1 MKKAFMMAAALLVA
15 VTTFAQVQIGAGYVN
30 SSDRTRA
37 SKDADVSTVTSNG
50 IYAGLGFTMPLAG
63 DLAFTPGVYYMYLTN
78 QHGTS
83 ALGGIISASG
93 KLQEHYV
100 NVPLYF
106 NYGSELAP
114 GFRLFFFGGPT
125 VSAGLISKT
134 TLSAGISGLG
144 GANTTID
151 NYSKDVNNYGRFDV
165 MLGGGMGF
173 DFANRLR
180 LTVGYDFG
188 MLNRYTAS
196 ATSVQHHRNQLHAGL
211 AFLF

>member
-1 MKKAFMMAAALLVA
+1 MMAAALLVA

-125 VSAGLISKT
+125 FSAGLISKT
-134 TLSAGISGLG
+134 VLSASILG
-144 GANTTID
+144 FSANTSID
-151 NYSKDVNNYGRFDV
+151 NYKDVSGYGRFDV
-165 MLGGGMGF
+165 MLGGGMGV
-173 DFANRLR
+173 DLGKRLR

-188 MLNRYTAS
+188 MMNRYTEGNGIIR
-196 ATSVQHHRNQLHAGL
+196 HRNQLHGGL

>member
-1 MKKAFMMAAALLVA
+1 MFSARKKSNSPLSRVMRRLRARTTGAAVLSDGQRRAIRLGAGTVLLVA
-15 VTTFAQVQIGAGYVN
+15 CLLLL
-30 SSDRTRA
+30 R
-37 SKDADVSTVTSNG
+37 
-50 IYAGLGFTMPLAG
+50 GLL
-63 DLAFTPGVYYMYLTN
+63 
-78 QHGTS
+78 
-83 ALGGIISASG
+83 
-93 KLQEHYV
+93 
-100 NVPLYF
+100 
-106 NYGSELAP
+106 
-114 GFRLFFFGGPT
+114 RLFFFGGPT
-125 VSAGLISKT
+125 VSAGISSKT
-134 TLSAGISGLG
+134 TLKAGISGIG
-144 GANTTID
+144 QANTVID